1 MMGGGKRRDGWGAGG
16 GARRVEGESVR
27 TRERGEGRE
36 EGEMQCNQGKGR
48 GEEGRRG

>member
-1 MMGGGKRRDGWGAGG
+1 MGCGW

-36 EGEMQCNQGKGR
+36 GEMQCNQGKGR